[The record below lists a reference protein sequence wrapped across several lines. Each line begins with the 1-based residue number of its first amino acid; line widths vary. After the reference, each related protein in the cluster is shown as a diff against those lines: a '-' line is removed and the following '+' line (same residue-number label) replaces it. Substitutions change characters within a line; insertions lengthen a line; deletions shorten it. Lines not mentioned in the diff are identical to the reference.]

1 MKLLTYHFLCLQLS
15 TLNML
20 KFLQF
25 LQLFVVMNDLI
36 STPDIKASDG

>member
-25 LQLFVVMNDLI
+25 LQLFVERKEMVTRKVYNA
-36 STPDIKASDG
+36 KH